1 MVFGSLF
8 FYLPTLYYK
17 TFSKLNICRLER
29 KNYKNPDRQFVM
41 LFCYLKIFR
50 QKVQDEHD
58 GRLWRDVTEA
68 GVITK
73 KFNQIPAW
81 KLTKRL

>member
-17 TFSKLNICRLER
+17 TFLNWTFVVWSEKIT
-29 KNYKNPDRQFVM
+29 KNPDRQFVM